1 MPEHEFSLTDLFPH
15 KNIIVDSVVTREKM
29 GQRKDGLEKNHI
41 PYSDSLLK
49 SLYSLQMRE
58 NTKKL

>member
-29 GQRKDGLEKNHI
+29 GQRKNGSEKRWVREK
-41 PYSDSLLK
+41 PYSIF
-49 SLYSLQMRE
+49 
-58 NTKKL
+58 